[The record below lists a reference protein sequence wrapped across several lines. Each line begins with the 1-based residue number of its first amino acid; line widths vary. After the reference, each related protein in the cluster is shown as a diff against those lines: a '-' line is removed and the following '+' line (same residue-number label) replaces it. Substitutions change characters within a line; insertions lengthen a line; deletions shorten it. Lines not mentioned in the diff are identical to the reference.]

1 MGAQMLKMQAQAKK
15 MKRQLARETFEH
27 EDGEIRIVVAGDQEI
42 REIELNGEPQPRLVK
57 VINKAIQRAQREA
70 AMKMISSGGLDQLLG
85 K

>member
-15 MKRQLARETFEH
+15 MKRRLARETFEH